1 MKAKNDIAA
10 VKKSFFDQL
19 KPKRVIVKI
28 GSALLADENS
38 NLKKNFLRK
47 IAREVIALESSG
59 VRCVIVSSGALAAGK
74 EKIGLTEKPRK
85 LVLKQA
91 AAAVGQPLL
100 MYYYSRVFGKYGKN
114 VAQILLTHADFEE
127 RARFLNARNT
137 IESLM
142 ENGIIPVINEND
154 TVATEEI
161 KVGDNDTLAAR
172 VTDLVGADLLIMLS
186 EFDGLFDRD
195 PTRHENAK
203 RISFVKRVDETIWK
217 LADKERRSALG
228 IGGMKSK
235 LQAAQMASFFG
246 IPVIISGHRGKNFLK
261 RILQGEDLGT
271 LFFPAKKKVKSR
283 RYWLA
288 YALTPRGT
296 ITVDLGAKD
305 ALVEKHKSLLP
316 SGIIEVVGKFKK
328 GDPIAISDP
337 EGNIFAKGIAAI
349 DSGTIKRIKKK
360 KSHEIRMMLQKR
372 IPEEVVHAD
381 NLTILP
387 L

>member
-1 MKAKNDIAA
+1 MKRNNNTDAL
-10 VKKSFFDQL
+10 KKRFFDQL

-47 IAREVIALESSG
+47 ITREVVALESSG
-59 VRCVIVSSGALAAGK
+59 VKSVIVSSGALAAGK
-74 EKIGLTEKPRK
+74 EKIGLSERPRK

-100 MYYYSRVFGKYGKN
+100 MYYYSREFEKFGKN

-127 RARFLNARNT
+127 RERFLNARNT
-137 IESLM
+137 IESLL

-172 VTDLVGADLLIMLS
+172 VTNLVGADLLIMLS
-186 EFDGLFDRD
+186 ESEGLYDRD
-195 PTRHENAK
+195 PSQHEGAM
-203 RISFVKRVDETIWK
+203 RIAFVKSVDEEIWN
-217 LADKERRSALG
+217 LAEKERTHALG

-235 LQAAQMASFFG
+235 LQAAQMASFYG
-246 IPVIISGHRGKNFLK
+246 VPVIISGHGGKNFLK
-261 RILQGEDLGT
+261 RILAGEDLGT
-271 LFFPAKKKVKSR
+271 LFLPSKKKVKSK

-288 YALTPRGT
+288 YAVTPRGT
-296 ITVDLGAKD
+296 VQVDAGAKV
-305 ALVEKHKSLLP
+305 ALVENHKSLLP

-337 EGNIFAKGIAAI
+337 DGTIFAKGIAAM
-349 DSGTIKRIKKK
+349 DSETVKKIRSK
-360 KSHEIRMMLQKR
+360 KSHEIRAMFRKK

-387 L
+387 I

>member
-1 MKAKNDIAA
+1 MKEKNDVTAM
-10 VKKSFFDQL
+10 KKSFFSHL

-38 NLKKNFLRK
+38 DLRKNFLRK
-47 IAREVIALESSG
+47 IAREVVSLESSG
-59 VRCVIVSSGALAAGK
+59 VKCVIVSSGALAAGK
-74 EKIGLTEKPRK
+74 EKIGLTERPRK

-100 MYYYSRVFGKYGKN
+100 MYYYSREFGKFGKN
-114 VAQILLTHADFEE
+114 VAQILLTHDDFEKRE
-127 RARFLNARNT
+127 RFLNARNT
-137 IESLM
+137 IESLL

-186 EFDGLFDRD
+186 ESDGLYDRD

-203 RISFVKRVDETIWK
+203 RISFVERVDETIWK
-217 LADKERRSALG
+217 LAEKEKKNPLG
-228 IGGMKSK
+228 IGGIRSK
-235 LQAAQMASFFG
+235 LKAAQMASYYG
-246 IPVIISGHRGKNFLK
+246 IPVIISGHGGKNFLK
-261 RILQGEDLGT
+261 RILDGEDLGT
-271 LFFPAKKKVKSR
+271 LFFPSKKKVKSK

-288 YALTPRGT
+288 YALKPRGT
-296 ITVDLGAKD
+296 VTVDAGAKD

-337 EGNIFAKGIAAI
+337 GGKIFAKGIAAI
-349 DSGTIKRIKKK
+349 DSETIKKIKRK
-360 KSHEIRMMLQKR
+360 KSYEIKGMFQKK

>member
-85 LVLKQA
+85 LVLQQA

-203 RISFVKRVDETIWK
+203 RISFVKRV
-217 LADKERRSALG
+217 
-228 IGGMKSK
+228 
-235 LQAAQMASFFG
+235 
-246 IPVIISGHRGKNFLK
+246 SGHRGKNFLK

>member
-1 MKAKNDIAA
+1 MKGKSDIQKTKKN
-10 VKKSFFDQL
+10 FFHNLQ
-19 KPKRVIVKI
+19 PKRVIVKI

-47 IAREVIALESSG
+47 IAREVITLESSG
-59 VRCVIVSSGALAAGK
+59 VKCVIVSSGALAAGK

-100 MYYYSRVFGKYGKN
+100 MYYYSREFGKYGKN
-114 VAQILLTHADFEE
+114 VAQILLTHDDFEE
-127 RARFLNARNT
+127 RGRFLNARNT
-137 IESLM
+137 IESLL

-186 EFDGLFDRD
+186 ESEGLFDRD
-195 PTRHENAK
+195 PSRHENAK
-203 RISFVKRVDETIWK
+203 RIAIVSKVDENIWK
-217 LADKERRSALG
+217 LAEKEKRSPLG
-228 IGGMKSK
+228 IGGIKSK

-246 IPVIISGHRGKNFLK
+246 IPVIISGHRGKDFLM
-261 RILQGEDLGT
+261 RILDGEDLGT
-271 LFFPAKKKVKSR
+271 LFFPSKKKARSR

-288 YALTPRGT
+288 YALKPRGT
-296 ITVDLGAKD
+296 ITVDIGAKE

-316 SGIIEVVGKFKK
+316 SGIIEVEGKFKK

-337 EGNIFAKGIAAI
+337 EGCVFAKGIAAI
-349 DSGTIKRIKKK
+349 DSETINRIKRK
-360 KSHEIRMMLQKR
+360 KSHEIRMMFRKK
-372 IPEEVVHAD
+372 IPEEAVHAD